1 MYDVR
6 RLKTFAKVIELGSVS
21 DAADEL
27 SFTPSAVSQQLKKLE
42 TEVGLQLVWRT
53 QNGLV
58 PTEAGLVLAEHTRRI
73 LRQLAAARADIS
85 DLAAGRVGSLS
96 IGAFPTTAASFLP
109 LAINEFN
116 SRYPNI
122 DLSIRSA
129 RLNKLISSL
138 EEGEVQLAL
147 LWDYP
152 WNPLTTEG
160 IELVEVFTE
169 PFVILV
175 PQSHK
180 LADRA
185 SVKISE
191 LATEKWVARGD
202 DHPVVEVIERSGSRA
217 GFRPQISMYAN
228 DYQETQAMV
237 SVGIGI
243 AIAPRSALSVQH
255 PNVRVL
261 EIEGTPP
268 QRRTLL
274 GQREERALSPLEMAF
289 KSVIL
294 EQGALFASQQSGS

>member
-6 RLKTFAKVIELGSVS
+6 RLKTFAQVIELGSVS
-21 DAADEL
+21 DAADVL
-27 SFTPSAVSQQLKKLE
+27 AFTPSAVSQQLKKLE
-42 TEVGLQLVWRT
+42 AEVGLQLVWRT
-53 QNGLV
+53 QDGLV

-73 LRQLAAARADIS
+73 LRQLAAAQADIS
-85 DLAAGRVGSLS
+85 DLTAGRIGTLS

-109 LAINEFN
+109 LAINEFH

-122 DLSIRSA
+122 DLSIKSA

-138 EEGEVQLAL
+138 EEGQVQLAL

-152 WNPLTTEG
+152 WDPLTTEG
-160 IELVEVFTE
+160 IELEEVFTE

-175 PQSHK
+175 PKDHK
-180 LADRA
+180 FADRT
-185 SVKISE
+185 SIEVSE
-191 LATEKWVARGD
+191 LANEKWVARGD
-202 DHPVVEVIERSGSRA
+202 DHPVVEVIERSSSKA

-255 PNVRVL
+255 PNIRVL
-261 EIEGTPP
+261 EIEGAAPL
-268 QRRTLL
+268 RRTLL

-294 EQGALFASQQSGS
+294 EQGAIFEDQQVR